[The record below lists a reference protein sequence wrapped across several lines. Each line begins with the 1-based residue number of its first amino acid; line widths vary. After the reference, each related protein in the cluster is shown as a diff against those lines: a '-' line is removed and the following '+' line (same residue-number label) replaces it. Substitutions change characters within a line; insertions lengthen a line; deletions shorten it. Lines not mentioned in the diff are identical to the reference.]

1 MNAASR
7 TPGFCLFAVYRE
19 SARAEARV
27 SRAEHERI
35 DAALRGIPGLVRA
48 LVHTPAHAHDP
59 LLDDGA
65 PPPLA
70 LQLYFA
76 SLRMLEAA
84 AGRAGR
90 LQALARADVLP
101 ALSGAEV
108 EQQAMAVRAY
118 EVPEPAGRSGG
129 GDTWCTYLVAYPGPA
144 EDPHAWLDDYLA
156 QHVPLM
162 AQLPGIR
169 ELEVYTPIEYVCHLP
184 WTRAS
189 CMQRNKV
196 VFDSPSA
203 LTAALASPLRHAMRA
218 HFKALP
224 RFSGGVTHFPMST
237 RAVTLG

>member
-1 MNAASR
+1 MN
-7 TPGFCLFAVYRE
+7 FCLFAVFHDR
-19 SARAEARV
+19 ARPGTRLTSEEH
-27 SRAEHERI
+27 SRL
-35 DAALRGIPGLVRA
+35 DAALRTVPRLARA

-65 PPPLA
+65 PPQLA
-70 LQLYFA
+70 LQLYFD
-76 SLRMLEAA
+76 SLLALEAA
-84 AGRAGR
+84 AGRAGP
-90 LQALARADVLP
+90 LQALARPELLP
-101 ALSGAEV
+101 SLAGAAV
-108 EQQAMAVRAY
+108 EQQAMAVRRY
-118 EVPEPAGRSGG
+118 EVQEPAATSGP